1 MSDALGKLLEAAA
14 DLSVAEMRE
23 IKKGIENRIPAR
35 VSAAY
40 DTVCVS
46 AAYDTVCALNEWGQ
60 TRRAQP
66 QAQLLPLDAKTEP
79 GGVTYVP
86 NRDAM
91 RVQPERA
98 DKYSPPTMD
107 DVKHLVGLALPA
119 FVRIHQLRRLLGM
132 STEGSNEVRQ
142 EMVDGTE
149 KARRVIRA
157 WVHRAAPF
165 TQGQMQDMLDTI
177 AECLGEQQKD

>member
-1 MSDALGKLLEAAA
+1 MVERKTVADALGRLLDAAA
-14 DLSVAEMRE
+14 DLTVAEMRE

-35 VSAAY
+35 
-40 DTVCVS
+40 VS

-132 STEGSNEVRQ
+132 PTEGSHEVRQ

-149 KARRVIRA
+149 KARRAIRA

>member
-1 MSDALGKLLEAAA
+1 MVERKTVADALDRLLDAAA
-14 DLSVAEMRE
+14 DLTVAEMRE

-35 VSAAY
+35 
-40 DTVCVS
+40 VS

-86 NRDAM
+86 STHSPVAVPRGPAN
-91 RVQPERA
+91 Q
-98 DKYSPPTMD
+98 YSPPTLD
-107 DVKHLVGLALPA
+107 DVKHLVGLAIPS
-119 FVRIHQLRRLLGM
+119 FFRITQLRRLLGM
-132 STEGSNEVRQ
+132 PTEGSHEVRQ

-149 KARRVIRA
+149 KARRAIRA